1 MGEIK
6 STYDIVMEKAKGI
19 TVTEDE
25 KKEFR
30 MQEIRRMVRRYFQ
43 KSMDGVLNGERI
55 RKEIEDLDPV
65 QREMAREL
73 FREEGAERFELQA
86 DNGPLIEILQ
96 EVLELDTLEIEN
108 ALALFVGEYLKAKE
122 GHGRK
127 LIEKLK
133 ERGISGPAIVPNLNA
148 DPAWKKIVFEMEE
161 RLRSEVK
168 SMI

>member
-1 MGEIK
+1 
-6 STYDIVMEKAKGI
+6 
-19 TVTEDE
+19 
-25 KKEFR
+25 
-30 MQEIRRMVRRYFQ
+30 
-43 KSMDGVLNGERI
+43 
-55 RKEIEDLDPV
+55 
-65 QREMAREL
+65 L
-73 FREEGAERFELQA
+73 FREEGTERFELQA

-122 GHGRK
+122 GHERK